1 MLQEVQC
8 LQYNE
13 YAYSCPTC
21 SVFASYFNSCLETLA
36 RVYVDPRPIDWPP
49 KISFA
54 EYPNYRVDLDAD
66 SQTLVP

>member
-1 MLQEVQC
+1 MSHML
-8 LQYNE
+8 
-13 YAYSCPTC
+13 S
-21 SVFASYFNSCLETLA
+21 FASYFNSCLETLA

-54 EYPNYRVDLDAD
+54 EYPNFRVDLDAD